1 MATITKQ
8 GQKGNLTKLDLDYK
22 GTKDG
27 EDQVKN
33 YLEIVQ
39 QKIGFIPN
47 VLAAFAKFPKQFE
60 GFTKLYNALM
70 LGESGL
76 TKLERE
82 MIAVTVSSENHC
94 FYCLVAHGSAV
105 RELSNDPQLGERIA
119 ANFKSAELPKK
130 QEELLSE
137 TLKKIDIVICTAL
150 IPGKKAPVIIKEDM
164 INNMQAGSVIYD
176 LAAIQ
181 GGNTAFTKA
190 DEIIEKNGVKIM
202 GESNILNRLPVSASN
217 LYAKNMFNFIENL
230 YDKEKKEININLE
243 DEIISKTLI
252 K

>member
-1 MATITKQ
+1 MATIIKQ
-8 GQKGNLTKLDLDYK
+8 GQKSNLTKLDLDYE

-39 QKIGFIPN
+39 EKLGFIPN

-105 RELSNDPQLGERIA
+105 RELSKDPQLGERIA
-119 ANFKSAELPKK
+119 ANFRSAELPKK
-130 QEELLSE
+130 QEELL
-137 TLKKIDIVICTAL
+137 
-150 IPGKKAPVIIKEDM
+150 
-164 INNMQAGSVIYD
+164 N
-176 LAAIQ
+176 
-181 GGNTAFTKA
+181 FTKKLTK
-190 DEIIEKNGVKIM
+190 DPSEI
-202 GESNILNRLPVSASN
+202 GENDRKKLRDVGYTDRDIWDISAIIGLFNMTNRLASATEMEPNNNYHN
-217 LYAKNMFNFIENL
+217 LAR
-230 YDKEKKEININLE
+230 
-243 DEIISKTLI
+243 
-252 K
+252 

>member
-1 MATITKQ
+1 MVTITKQ
-8 GQKGNLTKLDLDYK
+8 GQKGNLTKLDLDYA

-39 QKIGFIPN
+39 QKLGFIPN

-119 ANFKSAELPKK
+119 ANFRSAELPKK
-130 QEELLSE
+130 QEELL
-137 TLKKIDIVICTAL
+137 
-150 IPGKKAPVIIKEDM
+150 
-164 INNMQAGSVIYD
+164 N
-176 LAAIQ
+176 
-181 GGNTAFTKA
+181 FTKKLTK
-190 DEIIEKNGVKIM
+190 DPSEISENDRKKLRDVGYTDRDIWDISAIVGLFNM
-202 GESNILNRLPVSASN
+202 TNRLASATEMEPNNNYHN
-217 LYAKNMFNFIENL
+217 LAR
-230 YDKEKKEININLE
+230 
-243 DEIISKTLI
+243 
-252 K
+252 

>member
-39 QKIGFIPN
+39 QKLGFIPN

-119 ANFKSAELPKK
+119 ANFRSAELPKK
-130 QEELLSE
+130 QEELL
-137 TLKKIDIVICTAL
+137 
-150 IPGKKAPVIIKEDM
+150 
-164 INNMQAGSVIYD
+164 N
-176 LAAIQ
+176 
-181 GGNTAFTKA
+181 FTKKLTK
-190 DEIIEKNGVKIM
+190 DPSEI
-202 GESNILNRLPVSASN
+202 GENERQKLRNVGYTDRDIWDISAIVGLFNMTNRLASATEMEPNNNYHN
-217 LYAKNMFNFIENL
+217 LAR
-230 YDKEKKEININLE
+230 
-243 DEIISKTLI
+243 
-252 K
+252 

>member
-8 GQKGNLTKLDLDYK
+8 GQKGNLTKLNLDYK

-39 QKIGFIPN
+39 QKLGFIPN

-119 ANFKSAELPKK
+119 ANFRSAELPKK
-130 QEELLSE
+130 QEELL
-137 TLKKIDIVICTAL
+137 
-150 IPGKKAPVIIKEDM
+150 
-164 INNMQAGSVIYD
+164 N
-176 LAAIQ
+176 
-181 GGNTAFTKA
+181 FTKKLTR
-190 DEIIEKNGVKIM
+190 DPSEIVENDRKKLRNVGYTDRDIWDISAIVGLFNM
-202 GESNILNRLPVSASN
+202 TNRLASATEMEPNNNYHN
-217 LYAKNMFNFIENL
+217 LAR
-230 YDKEKKEININLE
+230 
-243 DEIISKTLI
+243 
-252 K
+252 

>member
-8 GQKGNLTKLDLDYK
+8 GQKGNLTKLDLDYE

-39 QKIGFIPN
+39 QKLGFIPN

-119 ANFKSAELPKK
+119 ANFRSAELPKK
-130 QEELLSE
+130 QVELL
-137 TLKKIDIVICTAL
+137 
-150 IPGKKAPVIIKEDM
+150 
-164 INNMQAGSVIYD
+164 N
-176 LAAIQ
+176 
-181 GGNTAFTKA
+181 FTKKLTK
-190 DEIIEKNGVKIM
+190 DPSEISENDRKRLRDVGYSDRDIWDISAIVGLFNM
-202 GESNILNRLPVSASN
+202 TNRLASATEMEPNNNYHN
-217 LYAKNMFNFIENL
+217 LAR
-230 YDKEKKEININLE
+230 
-243 DEIISKTLI
+243 
-252 K
+252 

>member
-8 GQKGNLTKLDLDYK
+8 GQKGNLTKLDLDYE

-39 QKIGFIPN
+39 QKLGFIPN

-119 ANFKSAELPKK
+119 ANFRSAELPKK
-130 QEELLSE
+130 QEELL
-137 TLKKIDIVICTAL
+137 
-150 IPGKKAPVIIKEDM
+150 
-164 INNMQAGSVIYD
+164 N
-176 LAAIQ
+176 
-181 GGNTAFTKA
+181 FTKKLTK
-190 DEIIEKNGVKIM
+190 DPSEISENDRKKLRDVGYTDRDIWDISAIVGMFNM
-202 GESNILNRLPVSASN
+202 TNRLASATEMEPNNNYHN
-217 LYAKNMFNFIENL
+217 LAR
-230 YDKEKKEININLE
+230 
-243 DEIISKTLI
+243 
-252 K
+252 

>member
-1 MATITKQ
+1 MATIIKQ
-8 GQKGNLTKLDLDYK
+8 GQKGNLTKLDLDYE

-39 QKIGFIPN
+39 QKLGFIPN

-130 QEELLSE
+130 QEELL
-137 TLKKIDIVICTAL
+137 
-150 IPGKKAPVIIKEDM
+150 
-164 INNMQAGSVIYD
+164 N
-176 LAAIQ
+176 
-181 GGNTAFTKA
+181 FTKKLTK
-190 DEIIEKNGVKIM
+190 DPSEISENDRKKLRDVGYTDRDIWDISAIVGLFNM
-202 GESNILNRLPVSASN
+202 TNRLASATEMEPNNNYHN
-217 LYAKNMFNFIENL
+217 LAR
-230 YDKEKKEININLE
+230 
-243 DEIISKTLI
+243 
-252 K
+252 

>member
-8 GQKGNLTKLDLDYK
+8 GQKGNLTKLNLDYE

-119 ANFKSAELPKK
+119 ANFRSAELPKK
-130 QEELLSE
+130 QEELL
-137 TLKKIDIVICTAL
+137 
-150 IPGKKAPVIIKEDM
+150 
-164 INNMQAGSVIYD
+164 N
-176 LAAIQ
+176 
-181 GGNTAFTKA
+181 FTKKLTK
-190 DEIIEKNGVKIM
+190 DPSEI
-202 GESNILNRLPVSASN
+202 GENDRKKLRDVGYTDRDIWDISAIVGLFNMTNRLASATEMEPNNNYHN
-217 LYAKNMFNFIENL
+217 LAR
-230 YDKEKKEININLE
+230 
-243 DEIISKTLI
+243 
-252 K
+252 

>member
-8 GQKGNLTKLDLDYK
+8 GQKGNLTKLNLDYK

-39 QKIGFIPN
+39 QKLGFIPN

-105 RELSNDPQLGERIA
+105 RELSSDPQLGERIA
-119 ANFKSAELPKK
+119 ANFRSAELPKK
-130 QEELLSE
+130 QEELL
-137 TLKKIDIVICTAL
+137 
-150 IPGKKAPVIIKEDM
+150 
-164 INNMQAGSVIYD
+164 N
-176 LAAIQ
+176 
-181 GGNTAFTKA
+181 FTKKLTK
-190 DEIIEKNGVKIM
+190 DPSEICENDRKKLRDVGYKDRDIWDISAIVGLFNM
-202 GESNILNRLPVSASN
+202 TNRLASATEMEPNDNYHN
-217 LYAKNMFNFIENL
+217 LAR
-230 YDKEKKEININLE
+230 
-243 DEIISKTLI
+243 
-252 K
+252 

>member
-8 GQKGNLTKLDLDYK
+8 GQKGNLTKLDLDYE

-39 QKIGFIPN
+39 QKLGFIPN

-130 QEELLSE
+130 QEELL
-137 TLKKIDIVICTAL
+137 
-150 IPGKKAPVIIKEDM
+150 
-164 INNMQAGSVIYD
+164 N
-176 LAAIQ
+176 
-181 GGNTAFTKA
+181 FTKKLTK
-190 DEIIEKNGVKIM
+190 DPSEIVENDRKKLRDVGYPDRDIWDISAIVGFFNM
-202 GESNILNRLPVSASN
+202 TNRLASATEMEPNNNYHN
-217 LYAKNMFNFIENL
+217 LAR
-230 YDKEKKEININLE
+230 
-243 DEIISKTLI
+243 
-252 K
+252 

>member
-8 GQKGNLTKLDLDYK
+8 GQKGNLTKLNLDYE

-39 QKIGFIPN
+39 QKLGFIPN

-105 RELSNDPQLGERIA
+105 RELSKDPQLGERIA
-119 ANFKSAELPKK
+119 ANFRSAELPKK
-130 QEELLSE
+130 QEELL
-137 TLKKIDIVICTAL
+137 
-150 IPGKKAPVIIKEDM
+150 
-164 INNMQAGSVIYD
+164 N
-176 LAAIQ
+176 
-181 GGNTAFTKA
+181 FTKKLTK
-190 DEIIEKNGVKIM
+190 DPSEI
-202 GESNILNRLPVSASN
+202 GENDRKKLRDVGYSDRDIWDISAIVGLFNMTNRLASATEMEPNNNYHN
-217 LYAKNMFNFIENL
+217 LAR
-230 YDKEKKEININLE
+230 
-243 DEIISKTLI
+243 
-252 K
+252 

>member
-39 QKIGFIPN
+39 QKLGFIPN

-119 ANFKSAELPKK
+119 ANFRSAELPKK
-130 QEELLSE
+130 QEELL
-137 TLKKIDIVICTAL
+137 
-150 IPGKKAPVIIKEDM
+150 
-164 INNMQAGSVIYD
+164 N
-176 LAAIQ
+176 
-181 GGNTAFTKA
+181 FTKKLTK
-190 DEIIEKNGVKIM
+190 DPSEI
-202 GESNILNRLPVSASN
+202 GENDRKKLRDVGYTDRDIWDISAIIGLFNMTNRLASATEMEPNNNYHN
-217 LYAKNMFNFIENL
+217 LAR
-230 YDKEKKEININLE
+230 
-243 DEIISKTLI
+243 
-252 K
+252 

>member
-8 GQKGNLTKLDLDYK
+8 GQKRNLTKLDLDYE

-39 QKIGFIPN
+39 QKLGFIPN

-119 ANFKSAELPKK
+119 ANFRSAELPKK
-130 QEELLSE
+130 QEELL
-137 TLKKIDIVICTAL
+137 
-150 IPGKKAPVIIKEDM
+150 
-164 INNMQAGSVIYD
+164 N
-176 LAAIQ
+176 
-181 GGNTAFTKA
+181 FTKKLTK
-190 DEIIEKNGVKIM
+190 DPSEI
-202 GESNILNRLPVSASN
+202 GENDRKKLRDVGYTDRDIWDISAIVGLFNMTNRLASATEMEPNNNYHN
-217 LYAKNMFNFIENL
+217 LAR
-230 YDKEKKEININLE
+230 
-243 DEIISKTLI
+243 
-252 K
+252 

>member
-8 GQKGNLTKLDLDYK
+8 GQKGNLTKLDLDYE

-39 QKIGFIPN
+39 QKLGFIPN

-76 TKLERE
+76 SKLERE

-119 ANFKSAELPKK
+119 ANFRSAELPKK
-130 QEELLSE
+130 QEELL
-137 TLKKIDIVICTAL
+137 
-150 IPGKKAPVIIKEDM
+150 
-164 INNMQAGSVIYD
+164 N
-176 LAAIQ
+176 
-181 GGNTAFTKA
+181 FTKKLTK
-190 DEIIEKNGVKIM
+190 DPSEI
-202 GESNILNRLPVSASN
+202 GENDRKKLRDVGYSDRDIWDISAIVGLFNMTNRLASATEMEPNNNYHN
-217 LYAKNMFNFIENL
+217 LAR
-230 YDKEKKEININLE
+230 
-243 DEIISKTLI
+243 
-252 K
+252 

>member
-8 GQKGNLTKLDLDYK
+8 GQKGNLTKLDLDYE

-39 QKIGFIPN
+39 QKLGFIPN

-119 ANFKSAELPKK
+119 ANFRSAELPKK
-130 QEELLSE
+130 QEELL
-137 TLKKIDIVICTAL
+137 
-150 IPGKKAPVIIKEDM
+150 
-164 INNMQAGSVIYD
+164 N
-176 LAAIQ
+176 
-181 GGNTAFTKA
+181 FTKKLTK
-190 DEIIEKNGVKIM
+190 DPSEIGKNDRKKLRDVGYTDRDIWDISAIVGLFNM
-202 GESNILNRLPVSASN
+202 TNRLASATEMEPNNNYHN
-217 LYAKNMFNFIENL
+217 LAR
-230 YDKEKKEININLE
+230 
-243 DEIISKTLI
+243 
-252 K
+252 

>member
-8 GQKGNLTKLDLDYK
+8 GQKGNLTKLNLDYE

-39 QKIGFIPN
+39 QKLGFIPN

-70 LGESGL
+70 LGDSGL

-105 RELSNDPQLGERIA
+105 RELSKDPQLGERIA
-119 ANFKSAELPKK
+119 ANFRSAELPKK
-130 QEELLSE
+130 QEELL
-137 TLKKIDIVICTAL
+137 
-150 IPGKKAPVIIKEDM
+150 
-164 INNMQAGSVIYD
+164 N
-176 LAAIQ
+176 
-181 GGNTAFTKA
+181 FTKKLTK
-190 DEIIEKNGVKIM
+190 DPSEI
-202 GESNILNRLPVSASN
+202 GENDRKKLRDVGYTDRDIWDISAIVGLFNMTNRLASATEMEPNNNYHN
-217 LYAKNMFNFIENL
+217 LAR
-230 YDKEKKEININLE
+230 
-243 DEIISKTLI
+243 
-252 K
+252 

>member
-8 GQKGNLTKLDLDYK
+8 GQKGNLTKLDLDYE
-22 GTKDG
+22 GAKDG

-39 QKIGFIPN
+39 QKLGFIPN

-70 LGESGL
+70 LGDSGL

-105 RELSNDPQLGERIA
+105 RQLSNDPQLGERIA

-130 QEELLSE
+130 QEELL
-137 TLKKIDIVICTAL
+137 
-150 IPGKKAPVIIKEDM
+150 
-164 INNMQAGSVIYD
+164 N
-176 LAAIQ
+176 
-181 GGNTAFTKA
+181 FTKKLTK
-190 DEIIEKNGVKIM
+190 DPSEI
-202 GESNILNRLPVSASN
+202 GENDRKKLRDVGYTDRDIWDISAIVGLFNMTNRLASATEMEPNNNYHN
-217 LYAKNMFNFIENL
+217 LAR
-230 YDKEKKEININLE
+230 
-243 DEIISKTLI
+243 
-252 K
+252 

>member
-8 GQKGNLTKLDLDYK
+8 GQKGNLTKLDLDYE

-39 QKIGFIPN
+39 QKLGFIPN

-119 ANFKSAELPKK
+119 ANFRSAELPKK
-130 QEELLSE
+130 QEELLS
-137 TLKKIDIVICTAL
+137 
-150 IPGKKAPVIIKEDM
+150 
-164 INNMQAGSVIYD
+164 
-176 LAAIQ
+176 
-181 GGNTAFTKA
+181 FTKKLTK
-190 DEIIEKNGVKIM
+190 DPSEISENDRKRLRDVGYSDRDIWDISAIVGLFNM
-202 GESNILNRLPVSASN
+202 TNRLASATEMEPNNNYHN
-217 LYAKNMFNFIENL
+217 LAR
-230 YDKEKKEININLE
+230 
-243 DEIISKTLI
+243 
-252 K
+252 

>member
-8 GQKGNLTKLDLDYK
+8 GQKGNLTKLDLDYE

-39 QKIGFIPN
+39 QKLGFIPN

-119 ANFKSAELPKK
+119 ANFRSAELPKK
-130 QEELLSE
+130 QEELLNFTNKLTKDPSE
-137 TLKKIDIVICTAL
+137 IGENDRKKLRDVGYTDRDIWDISAIVGL
-150 IPGKKAPVIIKEDM
+150 F
-164 INNMQAGSVIYD
+164 NM
-176 LAAIQ
+176 
-181 GGNTAFTKA
+181 T
-190 DEIIEKNGVKIM
+190 
-202 GESNILNRLPVSASN
+202 NRLASATEMEPNNNYHN
-217 LYAKNMFNFIENL
+217 LAR
-230 YDKEKKEININLE
+230 
-243 DEIISKTLI
+243 
-252 K
+252 

>member
-39 QKIGFIPN
+39 QKLGFIPN

-94 FYCLVAHGSAV
+94 FYCIVAHGSAV

-119 ANFKSAELPKK
+119 ANFRSAELPKK
-130 QEELLSE
+130 QEELL
-137 TLKKIDIVICTAL
+137 
-150 IPGKKAPVIIKEDM
+150 
-164 INNMQAGSVIYD
+164 N
-176 LAAIQ
+176 
-181 GGNTAFTKA
+181 FTKKLTK
-190 DEIIEKNGVKIM
+190 DPSEI
-202 GESNILNRLPVSASN
+202 GENDRKKLRDVGYTDRDIWDISAIVGLFNMTNRLASATEMEPNNNYHN
-217 LYAKNMFNFIENL
+217 LAR
-230 YDKEKKEININLE
+230 
-243 DEIISKTLI
+243 
-252 K
+252 